1 MMASQKYWFR
11 KNSCKLC
18 RERARKYLDKDDCY
32 FSVDQSSRSDVFSP
46 NQCRLTLWL

>member
-1 MMASQKYWFR
+1 MASQKYWFR
-11 KNSCKLC
+11 KNLQTLQ
-18 RERARKYLDKDDCY
+18 RARKYLDKDDCY